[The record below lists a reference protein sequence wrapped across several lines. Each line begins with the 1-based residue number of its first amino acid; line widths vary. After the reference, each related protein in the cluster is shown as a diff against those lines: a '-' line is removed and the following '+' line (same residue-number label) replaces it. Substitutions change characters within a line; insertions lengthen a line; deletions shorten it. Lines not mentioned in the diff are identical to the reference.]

1 MEQQPISQPTKSYK
15 QRLARNRDEM
25 SVDIGVQGDI
35 VRRSGVKESEVE
47 SQLQQHYAMLKLQRY
62 NEVSTGIKLS
72 DVETQQV
79 KWLWHQRIPFG
90 KITIL
95 DGDPGMGKSLLALT
109 IAAHLSA
116 GRRMPDDTS
125 GWSRHGGI
133 LYIAPEDSA
142 EDTIKPRVEAAGG
155 DPSRIVLLNTT
166 LSFNAKKEEVY
177 ERPFSLPRDMKDM
190 EVEIRR
196 INACL
201 IVIDPLTAV
210 LGHNIDSSRD
220 QGVREVLT
228 PLAQLAERQGCA
240 ILIIRHLSK
249 RSSSNILYRG
259 AGSIGITAAAR
270 MGLLVTS
277 DPDDEQKRVFATIK
291 NNISKPA
298 PNLTYQIV
306 ENERGIPYIKW
317 LGENHHPTSRLL
329 QPGPNLSYE
338 RQEILR
344 VLKDAPEPL
353 DTKQIAE
360 LTGIKYSSLR
370 SILNRMQE
378 AKEIVRLYRGKYTSP
393 NHPSTTNKNT
403 ATNTSATETTETT
416 ATNPTTNLASPNQ

>member
-1 MEQQPISQPTKSYK
+1 MQ
-15 QRLARNRDEM
+15 D
-25 SVDIGVQGDI
+25 
-35 VRRSGVKESEVE
+35 
-47 SQLQQHYAMLKLQRY
+47 LQIEIWR
-62 NEVSTGIKLS
+62 
-72 DVETQQV
+72 
-79 KWLWHQRIPFG
+79 
-90 KITIL
+90 
-95 DGDPGMGKSLLALT
+95 
-109 IAAHLSA
+109 
-116 GRRMPDDTS
+116 
-125 GWSRHGGI
+125 
-133 LYIAPEDSA
+133 
-142 EDTIKPRVEAAGG
+142 
-155 DPSRIVLLNTT
+155 
-166 LSFNAKKEEVY
+166 AK
-177 ERPFSLPRDMKDM
+177 
-190 EVEIRR
+190 
-196 INACL
+196 ACFV
-201 IVIDPLTAV
+201 VIDPLTAV
-210 LGHNIDSSRD
+210 LGRNIDSSRD
-220 QGVREVLT
+220 QDVREEVLT
-228 PLAQLAERQGCA
+228 PLAQVAERLGCA

-259 AGSIGITAAAR
+259 AGSIGIIAAAR
-270 MGLLVTS
+270 MGLLVTP

-291 NNISKPA
+291 NNLSKPA

-344 VLKDAPEPL
+344 VLKEAPDPL
-353 DTKQIAE
+353 DAKQIAE

-378 AKEIVRLYRGKYTSP
+378 AKEIVRLYRGKYTSL

>member
-1 MEQQPISQPTKSYK
+1 MEQQPIPKSTKSYK

-35 VRRSGVKESEVE
+35 VRRSGVKDSEVE

-116 GRRMPDDTS
+116 GRLMPDNTY
-125 GWSRHGGI
+125 GWSRLGGI

-249 RSSSNILYRG
+249 RSSNNILYRG

-270 MGLLVTS
+270 MGLLVTP

-291 NNISKPA
+291 NNLSKPA

-329 QPGPNLSYE
+329 QPGTNLSYE

-344 VLKDAPEPL
+344 VLKEAPDPL
-353 DTKQIAE
+353 DAKQIAE

-378 AKEIVRLYRGKYTSP
+378 AQEIVRLYRGKYTSP
-393 NHPSTTNKNT
+393 NHPSTTNHNAEIPTNAT
-403 ATNTSATETTETT
+403 ATPTIP
-416 ATNPTTNLASPNQ
+416 ATNPASPKQ